1 MSYVIMRFGCECGA
15 LLEVP
20 TPCID
25 FTCGECQK
33 TYRPS
38 DDDFGGF
45 NDPTEKDGTDGENEA
60 SESDHEARRGQGDT

>member
-45 NDPTEKDGTDGENEA
+45 NDPTEKDGTDGEM
-60 SESDHEARRGQGDT
+60 T